1 MENEN
6 RRKTPFTLWENLLQ
20 LKRTENIPQ
29 NLGYIRHEGMWT
41 EKNGKIYG
49 NAGILWI
56 FFITFSVKREIF
68 PIFCIPIFHKYHRVW
83 GVLNRFDL
91 ENIFQ
96 MPDSQPG
103 KMIFSNSQFFLLKRF
118 SISQIFVCRF
128 LIRSV
133 ESSLVENF
141 QFLKNQMKILR
152 HSDGWITRGSLY
164 WNLRPVVALLNAL
177 NRPHFDYSST
187 PCATKRI

>member
-1 MENEN
+1 
-6 RRKTPFTLWENLLQ
+6 
-20 LKRTENIPQ
+20 
-29 NLGYIRHEGMWT
+29 
-41 EKNGKIYG
+41 
-49 NAGILWI
+49 
-56 FFITFSVKREIF
+56 
-68 PIFCIPIFHKYHRVW
+68 
-83 GVLNRFDL
+83 
-91 ENIFQ
+91 

-187 PCATKRI
+187 PCATERIQKKRKIRAPLLNANHPSGRTRNIRFFQLVEIHLVKIKSPHFENLRYLEK

>member
-1 MENEN
+1 
-6 RRKTPFTLWENLLQ
+6 
-20 LKRTENIPQ
+20 
-29 NLGYIRHEGMWT
+29 
-41 EKNGKIYG
+41 
-49 NAGILWI
+49 
-56 FFITFSVKREIF
+56 
-68 PIFCIPIFHKYHRVW
+68 
-83 GVLNRFDL
+83 
-91 ENIFQ
+91 

-187 PCATKRI
+187 PCATKRIQKETENSSSITQCKSSIRSHKKYQIFPFSGNPFIENQITSL